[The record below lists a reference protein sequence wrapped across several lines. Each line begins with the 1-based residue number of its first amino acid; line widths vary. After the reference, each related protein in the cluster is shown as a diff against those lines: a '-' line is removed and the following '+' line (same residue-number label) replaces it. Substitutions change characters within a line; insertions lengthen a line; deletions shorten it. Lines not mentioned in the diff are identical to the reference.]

1 METSIFE
8 VLGPVMIGP
17 SSSHTAGAA
26 RIARIARAVSD
37 DDVVS
42 VVFGLHGSFAK
53 TYKGHGT
60 DKALVAGIL
69 GMREDDENIRNS
81 FDIAREKGLLF
92 QFREV
97 ELSDAHENSV
107 LVETT
112 GSNDTRHKVIGAS
125 VGGGSIHITNIDGFE
140 VEITA
145 ENPVIIIK
153 MKDKKGVISE
163 ITSLLAHNNINIAIM
178 RVSRKG
184 KGSEASTI
192 IETDDRISLS
202 IIEQLSQ
209 IEYVED
215 VKVMNFSVERGI

>member
-26 RIARIARAVSD
+26 RIARIARAVAD
-37 DDVVS
+37 EDVVS

-69 GMREDDENIRNS
+69 GMREDDEDIRNS
-81 FDIAREKGLLF
+81 FSIAREKGMEYR
-92 QFREV
+92 FREV
-97 ELSDAHENSV
+97 ELSDAHENTV

-112 GSNDTRHKVIGAS
+112 GSNNRQHRITGAS
-125 VGGGSIHITNIDGFE
+125 VGGGSILITNIDGFE

-153 MKDKKGVISE
+153 MRDKKGVISE
-163 ITSLLAHNNINIAIM
+163 ITALLANNNINIAVM

-202 IIEQLSQ
+202 IIERLSE
-209 IEYVED
+209 IKYVDD
-215 VKVMNFSVERGI
+215 VKVMNFAVEKGI